1 MGDALA
7 GLVELLDLEQIELN
21 MFRAYHPTERRRR
34 LYGGQIMAQ
43 SLIAA
48 ARTVDDDRPPH
59 SLHGYFLRPGDPSIP
74 ALIDV
79 ERIRDGRSFTTRR
92 VVVIQHGK
100 AIFNMDVSFQRVE
113 TGLSHAAPF
122 PKNAKAPTDDMVPGE
137 LKKSAFLGWRHDHKR
152 LSLDTPQPP
161 EQLLWFK
168 ANGKLGDD
176 ANLHAALIVFESDN
190 ALLSTA
196 RLPHRGSFVRS
207 QMQMASLDHAMW
219 FHHPARAD
227 QWLLHALDSPAA
239 AGARGYNRG
248 SIFTADGQLVI
259 STMQE
264 GLMRKHEA

>member
-1 MGDALA
+1 MCSS
-7 GLVELLDLEQIELN
+7 DL
-21 MFRAYHPTERRRR
+21 
-34 LYGGQIMAQ
+34 
-43 SLIAA
+43 
-48 ARTVDDDRPPH
+48 
-59 SLHGYFLRPGDPSIP
+59 
-74 ALIDV
+74 
-79 ERIRDGRSFTTRR
+79 
-92 VVVIQHGK
+92 
-100 AIFNMDVSFQRVE
+100 
-113 TGLSHAAPF
+113 
-122 PKNAKAPTDDMVPGE
+122 
-137 LKKSAFLGWRHDHKR
+137 
-152 LSLDTPQPP
+152 PQPP

-176 ANLHAALIVFESDN
+176 AKLHAALIVFESDN

-219 FHHPARAD
+219 FHHPTRAD
-227 QWLLHALDSPAA
+227 QWLLYALDSPAA